1 MEQNTIDN
9 IDWTGAWVKNPLSHP
24 ERKIR
29 IATSCS
35 GIGAPEEALKQLGLD
50 YEIVFAGDIDKY
62 AKQSYF
68 ANHNIT
74 EDRWHNDIRTVDAT
88 AYKGKVDMFVSGIC
102 CQAFSVC
109 STKRMGVD
117 DPTRGDLYKSFIRI
131 VNECQP
137 KVFIFENVVG
147 MMTLKV
153 KGEGITCWEKIRS
166 LLEKETGY
174 DLHWQVMNSRHYGV
188 PQNRPRL
195 ICVGFKEKTDFLFPA
210 PIELKT
216 CLGDYL
222 EKGVPHKNFLR
233 HLTPD
238 ECIRLMGFKDFKKV
252 VSDTQIVKQS
262 GNSIV
267 VDVMKALYLQMDIS
281 KYGVKY

>member
-88 AYKGKVDMFVSGIC
+88 VYRDMVDLFVSGIC
-102 CQAFSVC
+102 CQAFSL
-109 STKRMGVD
+109 SL
-117 DPTRGDLYKSFIRI
+117 TRFII
-131 VNECQP
+131 HSH
-137 KVFIFENVVG
+137 
-147 MMTLKV
+147 T
-153 KGEGITCWEKIRS
+153 
-166 LLEKETGY
+166 
-174 DLHWQVMNSRHYGV
+174 
-188 PQNRPRL
+188 
-195 ICVGFKEKTDFLFPA
+195 
-210 PIELKT
+210 
-216 CLGDYL
+216 
-222 EKGVPHKNFLR
+222 FLR
-233 HLTPD
+233 RITNRLTN
-238 ECIRLMGFKDFKKV
+238 EE
-252 VSDTQIVKQS
+252 ST
-262 GNSIV
+262 
-267 VDVMKALYLQMDIS
+267 
-281 KYGVKY
+281 

>member
-1 MEQNTIDN
+1 MKQNSKEN
-9 IDWTGAWVKNPLSHP
+9 IDWSGTWVKRPFSHP
-24 ERKIR
+24 ERTVR

-35 GIGAPEEALKQLGLD
+35 GIGAPEEALRQLGLN
-50 YEIVFAGDIDKY
+50 YEIVFAGDIDEY

-68 ANHNIT
+68 ANHSIT
-74 EDRWHNDIRTVDAT
+74 EDRWHNDIRTVDANP
-88 AYKGKVDMFVSGIC
+88 YKDNVDLFVSGIC
-102 CQAFSVC
+102 CQSFSGIN
-109 STKRMGVD
+109 TTRRMGVD

-131 VNECQP
+131 VNECHP

-166 LLEKETGY
+166 SLEQETGY
-174 DLHWQVMNSRHYGV
+174 DLHWQVMNARHYGV

-195 ICVGFKEKTDFLFPA
+195 ICVGFKEKTNNFLFPS
-210 PIELKT
+210 PIELTT

-222 EKGVPHKNFLR
+222 EKGVPHKNYLR

-238 ECIRLMGFKDFKKV
+238 ECIKLMGFHDFKKV
-252 VSDTQIVKQS
+252 VSDTEVIKQA

-267 VDVMKALYLQMDIS
+267 VDVLKALYLQMDIS
-281 KYGVKY
+281 KYGV

>member
-1 MEQNTIDN
+1 MEQNSKEN
-9 IDWTGAWVKNPLSHP
+9 IDWSGTWVKRPFSHP
-24 ERKIR
+24 ERTIR

-35 GIGAPEEALKQLGLD
+35 GIGAPEEALRQLGLK
-50 YEIVFAGDIDKY
+50 YEIVFTGDIDEY

-68 ANHNIT
+68 ANHSIT

-88 AYKGKVDMFVSGIC
+88 VYKDNVDFFVSGVC
-102 CQAFSVC
+102 CQSFSRSN

-117 DPTRGDLYKSFIRI
+117 DPLRGNLYKSFIRI
-131 VNECQP
+131 VNECKP
-137 KVFIFENVVG
+137 KVFVFENVDDI
-147 MMTLKV
+147 LRFPV
-153 KGEGITCWEKIRS
+153 KGEGITCWEKICS
-166 LLEKETGY
+166 SLEKETGY
-174 DLHWQVMNSRHYGV
+174 DLHWQVLNARHYGV

-195 ICVGFKEKTDFLFPA
+195 FCVGFKEKTDFLFPA

-222 EKGVPHKNFLR
+222 EKGVPHKNYLR

-238 ECIRLMGFKDFKKV
+238 ECIKLMGFHDFKKV
-252 VSDTQIVKQS
+252 VSDTEVIKQA

-267 VDVMKALYLQMDIS
+267 VDVLKALYLQMDIS
-281 KYGVKY
+281 KYGV

>member
-1 MEQNTIDN
+1 MKQNSIEN
-9 IDWTGAWVKNPLSHP
+9 IDWSGTWVNRPFSHP
-24 ERKIR
+24 ERTIR

-35 GIGAPEEALKQLGLD
+35 GIGAPEEALRQLGLN

-68 ANHNIT
+68 ANHDIT

-88 AYKGKVDMFVSGIC
+88 TYKDNVDLFVSGIC
-102 CQAFSVC
+102 CQAFSGC

-131 VNECQP
+131 VIECQP
-137 KVFIFENVVG
+137 KVFIFENVEG
-147 MMTLKV
+147 MMTLQV
-153 KGEGITCWEKIRS
+153 MDENITCWEKIRS
-166 LLEKETGY
+166 SLEKETGY
-174 DLHWQVMNSRHYGV
+174 DLHWQVLNSRHYGV

-195 ICVGFKEKTDFLFPA
+195 ICVGFKENTDFLFPT

-222 EKGVPHKNFLR
+222 EKGVPHRNFLR
-233 HLTPD
+233 HLTAN
-238 ECIRLMGFKDFKKV
+238 ECIKLMGFRDFKKV
-252 VSDTQIVKQS
+252 VSDTQVIKQA

-267 VDVMKALYLQMDIS
+267 IDVLKALYLQMDIS
-281 KYGVKY
+281 KYGV

>member
-1 MEQNTIDN
+1 MKQNSIEN
-9 IDWTGAWVKNPLSHP
+9 IDWSGTWVNRPFSHP
-24 ERKIR
+24 ERTIR

-35 GIGAPEEALKQLGLD
+35 GIGAPEEALRQLGLK

-74 EDRWHNDIRTVDAT
+74 EDRWHNDIRTLDAT
-88 AYKGKVDMFVSGIC
+88 EYRDKVDLFVSGVC
-102 CQAFSVC
+102 CQSFSGINTRRLC
-109 STKRMGVD
+109 VD

-137 KVFIFENVVG
+137 NAFIFENVKG

-153 KGEGITCWEKIRS
+153 KDEGITCWEKIRS
-166 LLEKETGY
+166 SLEMETGY

-210 PIELKT
+210 PIELSS

-222 EKGVPHKNFLR
+222 EKGVQHKNFLR

-238 ECIRLMGFKDFKKV
+238 ECIKLMGFRDFKKV
-252 VSDTQIVKQS
+252 VADTQVVKQS

-267 VDVMKALYLQMDIS
+267 VDVLKALYLQMDIS
-281 KYGVKY
+281 KYGV